1 MDMTLWN
8 LFEILGTGAF
18 AASGALTGIRKRF
31 DFFGVLMLALITAVG
46 GGILRDGLMGN
57 LPPLALR
64 FPRYSLLALVTA
76 AAVFLSPRP
85 VQRLERLIQVLDA
98 VGLGAF
104 TAGGGLLAIQR
115 GFGEPFMV
123 VAFGLLTSVGGG
135 ILRDV
140 LAGEP
145 PLVFRRE
152 IYALASIAGALLLL
166 PLNRRLGVETA
177 LYACFALVVS
187 LRLFCVLRGIHLPLA
202 RKG

>member
-1 MDMTLWN
+1 
-8 LFEILGTGAF
+8 
-18 AASGALTGIRKRF
+18 
-31 DFFGVLMLALITAVG
+31 
-46 GGILRDGLMGN
+46 
-57 LPPLALR
+57 
-64 FPRYSLLALVTA
+64 
-76 AAVFLSPRP
+76 
-85 VQRLERLIQVLDA
+85 
-98 VGLGAF
+98 
-104 TAGGGLLAIQR
+104 
-115 GFGEPFMV
+115 MV
-123 VAFGLLTSVGGG
+123 VAFGLLTGVGGG

-166 PLNRRLGVETA
+166 PLNRRMGVEAA

>member
-1 MDMTLWN
+1 
-8 LFEILGTGAF
+8 
-18 AASGALTGIRKRF
+18 
-31 DFFGVLMLALITAVG
+31 
-46 GGILRDGLMGN
+46 
-57 LPPLALR
+57 ALR

-123 VAFGLLTSVGGG
+123 VAFGLLTGVGGG
-135 ILRDV
+135 ILRDI

-187 LRLFCVLRGIHLPLA
+187 LRLFCILRGIHLPLA